1 MKAIWFHFTEFFSA
15 AKIFDCRFFLRQIF
29 FADWKYTRFSTFFD
43 EFFAIY
49 YFEVLS
55 EARKIASETSKPSR
69 TNCRRRRQCG
79 VEDYQFLFLQTM
91 YFGKNPTGK
100 SILGSSRM
108 SWSNPVR
115 KLPIEITQCARD
127 FWRFAYLPLK
137 IRSDIVARLKNH
149 WDWTC

>member
-1 MKAIWFHFTEFFSA
+1 MKAILFYFTKFFSPADFFFDNFFSRYWKYTVFSTFYDEFFSLFTILKFW
-15 AKIFDCRFFLRQIF
+15 AKREKLRAKRANRLAQTAEGAVSAESRITNFFFYKLC
-29 FADWKYTRFSTFFD
+29 T
-43 EFFAIY
+43 
-49 YFEVLS
+49 L
-55 EARKIASETSKPSR
+55 
-69 TNCRRRRQCG
+69 
-79 VEDYQFLFLQTM
+79 
-91 YFGKNPTGK
+91 GKNPTGN

-137 IRSDIVARLKNH
+137 IGSDIVARLKNH